1 MSYTEE
7 RDEIAELFGYSSK
20 PKKGYSKEVTPEE
33 AESGNTEPP
42 PVTSPPPPAAVPVAM
57 TPPAVAAP
65 APAPAQHPETPAA
78 PEIEDDEILVYDES
92 DPPDF
97 STEEFYAFEKETVQA
112 PPAEPIPEPATG
124 DSPAIFSQA
133 GSLEPAETEVRLR
146 PPAES
151 FVEPA
156 PVKSPEEIAQ
166 EKQASK
172 LAAAARIVE
181 ETPVEKIAAAA
192 SMKAVERVEPAR
204 TSEPAAEPK
213 SAPLDSGRSFVREEP
228 KSVEN
233 QKPLLLDTRGLVKIY
248 DGRTVVNGVDINV
261 RPGEIVGLLGPNG
274 AGKTTSFYMMVG
286 LVPPND
292 GKVFFDGKD
301 VTKQPM
307 YQRARLGMGYL
318 PQEESIFRKLTVEEN
333 IMAVME
339 TLNISKKERKARCQ
353 ELLERFSITHIRKNI
368 ALTCSGGEKRRVTI
382 ARSLVTKPKLLMLDE
397 PFSGVDP
404 IAVNEIQ
411 NIVQGLKDS
420 GLAILITDHNARQTL
435 ELVDRA
441 YLIYEGKVLREGSRD
456 FLINDPVSRELYLG
470 DRFTM

>member
-7 RDEIAELFGYSSK
+7 RDEIAKLFGQSPEK
-20 PKKGYSKEVTPEE
+20 KKGYSSEAPPLEETPAVTQPP
-33 AESGNTEPP
+33 APTPVPLAPPASTEPLSADESAP
-42 PVTSPPPPAAVPVAM
+42 IVGADTVIEDEEILVYEDSGAPDFGSSDFYNFDGAPEDEAPSPSPSPAPPAENSPSPVNEEQA
-57 TPPAVAAP
+57 PVP
-65 APAPAQHPETPAA
+65 APAPAAPVEVAATPHARISEPKTTA
-78 PEIEDDEILVYDES
+78 
-92 DPPDF
+92 
-97 STEEFYAFEKETVQA
+97 A
-112 PPAEPIPEPATG
+112 PPAEQPATKAEPATVAQ
-124 DSPAIFSQA
+124 SPQ
-133 GSLEPAETEVRLR
+133 T
-146 PPAES
+146 PPG
-151 FVEPA
+151 
-156 PVKSPEEIAQ
+156 
-166 EKQASK
+166 
-172 LAAAARIVE
+172 
-181 ETPVEKIAAAA
+181 
-192 SMKAVERVEPAR
+192 ER
-204 TSEPAAEPK
+204 T
-213 SAPLDSGRSFVREEP
+213 FVREESREP
-228 KSVEN
+228 VD
-233 QKPLLLDTRGLVKIY
+233 QKELLLDTHGLVKIY

-274 AGKTTSFYMMVG
+274 AGKTTSFYMIVG
-286 LVPPND
+286 LVPPNG
-292 GKVFFDGKD
+292 GKVLFDGKD
-301 VTKQPM
+301 VTSRPM

-339 TLNISKKERKARCQ
+339 TLSISKKEKKARCQ

-382 ARSLVTKPKLLMLDE
+382 ARSLVTNPKLLMLDE

-411 NIVQGLKDS
+411 SIVQDLRES